1 MRDTYVSLKLAD
13 HIEGAQPAPVSK
25 AGCQAGHSCPARP
38 DGRPP
43 VPSIGAVEDA
53 FTDLVQD
60 QIRAAALK
68 RQVAELTTAR
78 GQVQEAHAGGA
89 ISLTEVRDTDREQ
102 LTASDLLGQA
112 RAGADRAAVAGFRA
126 LGGGWT
132 AG

>member
-1 MRDTYVSLKLAD
+1 M
-13 HIEGAQPAPVSK
+13 SK
-25 AGCQAGHSCPARP
+25 AGFQAGHSRPAGP
-38 DGRPP
+38 GGRPP

-68 RQVAELTTAR
+68 RDVAELTTAR

-89 ISLTEVRDTDREQ
+89 ISLIEVRDADREL

-112 RAGADRAAVAGFRA
+112 RAGAGRAAVAAFRA